1 MSDKAAILDACV
13 RKAIPVITTGGVGG
27 LLDPTLLRVS
37 DLTKAE
43 GDNLLKHVRK
53 MLRQNYGYPKVAEG
67 KKGSKSPRKK
77 PWNIASVHT
86 LPTGITRGLPMCGV
100 AEEAAAS
107 IEKVEDVHGGFRIC
121 DTKLGNA
128 CFTTGTAGFIMASI
142 ATTMIATGEY
152 SYPKV
157 QIVED
162 ERSKSYKQKWGHRQE
177 QGSMIDLGLDL
188 GAGTGTG
195 TATKH
200 QNNGDDGSETFAEF
214 IA

>member
-1 MSDKAAILDACV
+1 MIKY
-13 RKAIPVITTGGVGG
+13 
-27 LLDPTLLRVS
+27 
-37 DLTKAE
+37 
-43 GDNLLKHVRK
+43 NLSCKDCDTNFDSWFASSKEYEKLKKKKFLNCHHCGSLNVK
-53 MLRQNYGYPKVAEG
+53 KSLMAPKLI
-67 KKGSKSPRKK
+67 SKSSGHKTENERNKYYK
-77 PWNIASVHT
+77 IKEKIKEYQK
-86 LPTGITRGLPMCGV
+86 L
-100 AEEAAAS
+100 

-162 ERSKSYKQKWGHRQE
+162 ERSKSYKRKWGHRQG

-188 GAGTGTG
+188 GAETGTG

-200 QNNGDDGSETFAEF
+200 HNNGDDGSETFAEF
-214 IA
+214 VA